1 MLKRDAN
8 HRTRF
13 NVEPS
18 SVFFGGRGGEAK
30 AADSFNTKNQ
40 RGLVPPRIAAQS
52 SPHVVGQA
60 HDKVDF
66 FTAQQTK
73 SETTKQKVMMSI
85 RCAFATLG
93 LMECYAFLQN
103 QEQGARK
110 TNGQRGSQLILG
122 WCDSHQPPQKR
133 TQKNKGLVV

>member
-18 SVFFGGRGGEAK
+18 SVFCGGRGGEAK
-30 AADSFNTKNQ
+30 AADSFNKKNQ

-66 FTAQQTK
+66 FQQANTTK
-73 SETTKQKVMMSI
+73 SETNKQKVKMDNRS
-85 RCAFATLG
+85 AFATLG
-93 LMECYAFLQN
+93 FMDCCAILQD
-103 QEQGARK
+103 RK
-110 TNGQRGSQLILG
+110 ERAGKTQNRPGSQSFWG
-122 WCDSHQPPQKR
+122 GATATNHPKKEPQIK
-133 TQKNKGLVV
+133 V